1 MSEADWAGGVVVALA
16 AVLLATHY
24 RSWQELRRAAAEG
37 GPAGTP
43 SQLRV
48 LRRRTCASS
57 LMALIGTAIML
68 NGVVPVHPGAV
79 TAYLFGLL
87 AAVVALAVL
96 GVVDYRDLRNRH
108 HRDALA
114 ALRQELA
121 EPLPRRQNTLADSR
135 GSEN

>member
-1 MSEADWAGGVVVALA
+1 MSAADWAGGAVVAIA
-16 AVLLATHY
+16 AALLATHY
-24 RSWQELRRAAAEG
+24 RSWQELRRATAKG
-37 GPAGTP
+37 GTSGIP
-43 SQLRV
+43 SQLRM

-57 LMALIGTAIML
+57 LMALIGAAIML

-96 GVVDYRDLRNRH
+96 GVVDYRDLRNQ
-108 HRDALA
+108 HRREALA

-121 EPLPRRQNTLADSR
+121 DSLKRRQNTLADSR